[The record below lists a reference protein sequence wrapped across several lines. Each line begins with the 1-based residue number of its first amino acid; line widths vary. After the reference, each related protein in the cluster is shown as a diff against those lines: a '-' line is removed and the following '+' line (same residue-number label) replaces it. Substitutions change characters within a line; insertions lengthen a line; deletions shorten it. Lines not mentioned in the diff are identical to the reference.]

1 MLELIL
7 GFMVYDTIKTVNK
20 NKEQKEKKQRLEQ
33 LRFRLSRPMT
43 RNHSKECICR
53 LCVNRRTRATEE
65 FNNLLAD
72 I

>member
-7 GFMVYDTIKTVNK
+7 GFMVYDTIKTANK
-20 NKEQKEKKQRLEQ
+20 NKAQKEKKQRLEH

-43 RNHSKECICR
+43 RNHSKQCICR
-53 LCVNRRTRATEE
+53 LCVNRRKKATEE